1 MATAAE
7 EVYDPF
13 TKWKY
18 DTNDYNVSSLGRKVW
33 CQNIWGSA
41 SGSTFSTWATTYTG
55 HYKTLDVKV
64 GQRFKVKAAASSS
77 TQILFCNVKSF
88 STRQSVKPVV
98 FYNIPAG
105 QERTFTVPAGFDYMK
120 IYFCNNGSIVYWP
133 ERIAR
138 LVAYG

>member
-13 TKWKY
+13 TRWKY
-18 DTNDYNVSSLGRKVW
+18 DTENYNVSVLGRKVW
-33 CQNIWGSA
+33 CQPIWGSA
-41 SGSTFSTWATTYTG
+41 SGSTFSTWATAYTG
-55 HYKTLDVKV
+55 HHKTLDVKA

-77 TQILFCNVKSF
+77 TQILFCNVVAF
-88 STRQSVKPVV
+88 STRQSVKPIV
-98 FYNIPAG
+98 FFNIPAG
-105 QERTFTVPAGFDYMK
+105 QERHFTVPAGFDYMK
-120 IYFCNNGSIVYWP
+120 IYFCNSGNNVFWP